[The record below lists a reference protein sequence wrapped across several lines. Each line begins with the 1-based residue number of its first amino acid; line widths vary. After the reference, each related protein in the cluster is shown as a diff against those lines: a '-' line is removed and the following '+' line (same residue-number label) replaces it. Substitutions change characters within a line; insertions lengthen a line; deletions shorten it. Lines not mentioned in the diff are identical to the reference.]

1 MEFKHQAL
9 FLPDKVAYHFNNV
22 RYNRIHPIEDATQL
36 VVYTRQPFFLILLLT
51 ILGLGIMA
59 VGLEFVYILRSKK
72 RIQTLRRVLFINTG
86 SIREEPA
93 LMVARGV
100 PWIDFSQAGRR
111 VTMQHLFHIATVHV
125 PVVAAFL
132 TIMPSALCRCKD
144 GKKPCWRSSDRVI
157 LESLQAGSTR
167 IALLLVQLLAVLVSE
182 GFFVGQ
188 DMLGGSQDVFL
199 WLFERLFVSAIAN
212 VMSLP
217 AFALIPEIFHDVN
230 HMELDTVDST
240 QSQTWKAKLLRALP
254 FTTFLYLFQPPE
266 ISQSSLTQPNAN
278 QVAPDAIYHQT
289 TLQAEI
295 VDTPLRESHK
305 SDPGVIRIAKPLSMV
320 KRPVLQ
326 RVKMRPS
333 APAKRD
339 PVQNTA
345 DPWPAYGG
353 QRQSS
358 EAAKRWPAVAKPAFQ
373 RVTPKPST
381 AAIHPLSLREIET
394 RTVVWIAWQDSPEQ
408 HVYRNLMSILGWIA
422 TVFFFG
428 YYAWLVLVFGAT
440 LSSDKML
447 TWLRKASVSIILS
460 EFVITGLVLGLKLFV
475 SYVSAKML
483 WTMNKNKTQPSS
495 GDARTAGVDARS
507 GPPSFQKR
515 TVLVPAKRKKRRMS
529 SRSGTSM
536 TLMEVEI

>member
-22 RYNRIHPIEDATQL
+22 RYNRIHPIKDATQL
-36 VVYTRQPFFLILLLT
+36 VAYKRQPFFLIMLLT

-132 TIMPSALCRCKD
+132 TIMPSALYRCIN

-353 QRQSS
+353 QRGWS
-358 EAAKRWPAVAKPAFQ
+358 AVAKRWPAVAKPAFQ

-381 AAIHPLSLREIET
+381 AAIHPLSLRDIAT
-394 RTVVWIAWQDSPEQ
+394 RTVVWIAWQDRPEQ
-408 HVYRNLMSILGWIA
+408 RMYRNLMSILGWAA